1 MEECPGCSEG
11 HTPRTAPT
19 PEGSIGRK
27 MGHFPPLP
35 TSLYKGGGKR
45 KCRSVLIGWRLA
57 SPIGNRVKL
66 GEDSGGPGDRL
77 VNVSRGPQLL
87 EGENLQPGVMDET
100 VEFDSDLLSRKFA
113 ELLQSGCQSQG
124 EGIGVLRL
132 FPESHPVFVI
142 HTFILT
148 QVRFVA
154 HPDCRVSWRVGP
166 SPWLNMNHLEELCLD
181 LFRQIGNGHPD
192 PYDLGR
198 AHLYAVS
205 PFGNP
210 RLVLQ
215 TVDVYAGVAA
225 IPCMHDAIG
234 DSPYLA
240 LETCGWAAPIHDDD
254 VAPSV
259 HPHRRR
265 VRLLIVVNRQGDAAS
280 TVGFKDDPD
289 KPLTTMEGRGLL
301 SDSLA
306 DSMRRL
312 ELIQSLPLND
322 LDQ

>member
-1 MEECPGCSEG
+1 M
-11 HTPRTAPT
+11 
-19 PEGSIGRK
+19 
-27 MGHFPPLP
+27 L
-35 TSLYKGGGKR
+35 GGK
-45 KCRSVLIGWRLA
+45 
-57 SPIGNRVKL
+57 
-66 GEDSGGPGDRL
+66 
-77 VNVSRGPQLL
+77 
-87 EGENLQPGVMDET
+87 NLQPGVIDEL
-100 VEFDSDLLSRKFA
+100 VELDSDLLSWKLA
-113 ELLQSGCQSQG
+113 ELLQSGYQDQG

-154 HPDCRVSWRVGP
+154 QPDCRVSWRVGP

-205 PFGNP
+205 PFGDP

-254 VAPSV
+254 IAPSV

-306 DSMRRL
+306 DSIRRL